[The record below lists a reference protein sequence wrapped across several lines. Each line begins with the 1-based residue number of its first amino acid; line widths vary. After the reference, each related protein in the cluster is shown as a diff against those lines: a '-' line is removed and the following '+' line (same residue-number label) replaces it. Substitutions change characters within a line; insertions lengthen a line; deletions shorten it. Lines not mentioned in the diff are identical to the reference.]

1 MPRAQSGFTLVE
13 LTTTLAIIGVISAA
27 LIAVIT
33 NLNTQSERMNSQ
45 TELLVTSKQLFE
57 LIEPWAALA
66 GHKQAT
72 PALPE
77 NKAYEIVSG
86 SHIKF
91 CYDLDAANRQQR
103 EFRLRDKRLQERVEN
118 NFGCTVAPNEN
129 GWVDISAPLI
139 RTLTFSDNDG
149 SDYSL
154 DMRLQLEKIV
164 PGTDE
169 ITATTVRRRFNMFA
183 MTLY

>member
-66 GHKQAT
+66 GHKQGT
-72 PALPE
+72 PPLPE
-77 NKAYEIVSG
+77 SKAYEIVSA

-118 NFGCTVAPNEN
+118 NFSCTVAPNEN

-139 RTLTFSDNDG
+139 RILTFSNNDG

-164 PGTDE
+164 PGTNE
-169 ITATTVRRRFNMFA
+169 ITAATVRRRFNMFA
-183 MTLY
+183 MTVY

>member
-1 MPRAQSGFTLVE
+1 MLRTQSGFTLVE
-13 LTTTLAIIGVISAA
+13 LSTTLALIGIISAA
-27 LIAVIT
+27 LIAVMT

-45 TELLVTSKQLFE
+45 TELLVGGKQIFG

-66 GHKQAT
+66 GHRQAS
-72 PALPE
+72 PPLPE
-77 NKAYEIVSG
+77 NKAYEIVS
-86 SHIKF
+86 SAHVKF
-91 CYDLDAANRQQR
+91 CYDLDEASRQQR

-118 NFGCTVAPNEN
+118 NFGCTVSPNES
-129 GWVDISAPLI
+129 GWVDITGPII
-139 RTLTFSDNDG
+139 RNLTFSDIDG

-154 DMRLQLEKIV
+154 DMRVELEKLV

-169 ITATTVRRRFNMFA
+169 ITATVIRRRFNMFA

>member
-13 LTTTLAIIGVISAA
+13 LTTTLAIIGVISSA

-45 TELLVTSKQLFE
+45 TELLVSSKQLFD

-66 GHKQAT
+66 GHKQAN

-91 CYDLDAANRQQR
+91 CYDLDAASRQQR
-103 EFRLRDKRLQERVEN
+103 EFRLRDKRLQERIEN

-129 GWVDISAPLI
+129 GWVDISEPVI

-154 DMRLQLEKIV
+154 DMRLELEKIV

>member
-1 MPRAQSGFTLVE
+1 M
-13 LTTTLAIIGVISAA
+13 
-27 LIAVIT
+27 
-33 NLNTQSERMNSQ
+33 
-45 TELLVTSKQLFE
+45 
-57 LIEPWAALA
+57 
-66 GHKQAT
+66 
-72 PALPE
+72 PE

-149 SDYSL
+149 SYYSL

-164 PGTDE
+164 PGTNE

>member
-72 PALPE
+72 P
-77 NKAYEIVSG
+77 
-86 SHIKF
+86 
-91 CYDLDAANRQQR
+91 
-103 EFRLRDKRLQERVEN
+103 
-118 NFGCTVAPNEN
+118 
-129 GWVDISAPLI
+129 
-139 RTLTFSDNDG
+139 
-149 SDYSL
+149 
-154 DMRLQLEKIV
+154 
-164 PGTDE
+164 
-169 ITATTVRRRFNMFA
+169 
-183 MTLY
+183 

>member
-27 LIAVIT
+27 LMAVMT

-45 TELLVTSKQLFE
+45 TELLVSSKQLFE

-66 GHKQAT
+66 GHKQAN
-72 PALPE
+72 PSLPE
-77 NKAYEIVSG
+77 NKAYEIVSA

-91 CYDLDAANRQQR
+91 CYDLDAASRQQR
-103 EFRLRDKRLQERVEN
+103 EFRLRDKRLQERVED

-129 GWVDISAPLI
+129 GWVNISEPVI
-139 RTLTFSDNDG
+139 RTLTFSDSNG

-154 DMRLQLEKIV
+154 DMRLELEKLV
-164 PGTDE
+164 PGTNE
-169 ITATTVRRRFNMFA
+169 ITATVVRRRFNMFA

>member
-66 GHKQAT
+66 GHKQAN
-72 PALPE
+72 PPLPE
-77 NKAYEIVSG
+77 KKAYEIVSS

-91 CYDLDAANRQQR
+91 CYDLDATNRQQR

-154 DMRLQLEKIV
+154 DIRLQLEKIV
-164 PGTDE
+164 PGTNE